1 LEEAQD
7 YFENAEKLLNEA
19 EKMTNK
25 LLEEANIKDQNLK

>member
-1 LEEAQD
+1 MEEGKLEEAQD

-25 LLEEANIKDQNLK
+25 KIVLF